1 MISEEDIVNFDGQV
15 ITLSTGQ
22 KLILNNNNEFE
33 YDDDIYLVFKNY
45 TTTRT
50 HYNLCDF
57 ETNSYAIPC
66 IVTRT
71 VAMQLINYIINLSVC
86 LITFVDE
93 EKNSLITMSFIEA
106 FKSLQTNLEQ
116 LIINQ
121 TKEKTKETETIIKTL
136 EVISGHL
143 DLNDIEKGTFNSN
156 LDSIVTVLD
165 TKTSISEILSKLIE
179 YINRYV
185 SFDDATINHRTLN
198 SSMDRIYTII
208 CILSYY
214 STTPITVNLFTNKNN
229 LIGHKICEVLY
240 DTLTDRT
247 TKELFN
253 KGRNPEAKK
262 ILHRYEKQYP
272 FLVSSDLQQILV
284 KSSQSPTFSANIE
297 KEEIILHP
305 FILLCHV
312 SDMER
317 LGYLYDYF
325 TSNKSQIS
333 SYIGSLKW
341 PTKTEYF
348 KILNNFIVAYKQPII
363 YNIEQL
369 VELLPQFIHMDS

>member
-33 YDDDIYLVFKNY
+33 YDNDIYLVFKNY

-57 ETNSYAIPC
+57 ETNLYAIPC

-240 DTLTDRT
+240 DALTDRT

-284 KSSQSPTFSANIE
+284 KSSQSQTFSTNIE